1 MLRYSHIYI
10 QGVCICQALKI
21 RFNPVF
27 PYKVLKT
34 LSRSGRKWHLNFWQ
48 SKRFVFLLLLLL
60 SVDPEGS
67 SLRKIDVWGRQ
78 IYMRVQKFKKTNF
91 NSPLVLISFKK
102 SSLLLIRNCI
112 IHYLHINVI
121 HHLIPANSFETYDW
135 RPLPIWLEG
144 DNPHKYLSV
153 PRPP

>member
-1 MLRYSHIYI
+1 MNEPQPHFKKSITHPSTLKDNCYGILIYI

-21 RFNPVF
+21 GFNPVF

-48 SKRFVFLLLLLL
+48 SKRFVFLLLL

-78 IYMRVQKFKKTNF
+78 IHIQEQIFKKIVF
-91 NSPLVLISFKK
+91 NLPLLLTSFKK
-102 SSLLLIRNCI
+102 S
-112 IHYLHINVI
+112 HV
-121 HHLIPANSFETYDW
+121 D
-135 RPLPIWLEG
+135 
-144 DNPHKYLSV
+144 
-153 PRPP
+153 